1 MSLPEVLLWAR
12 LRHRQPG
19 IPRCRRQHPVGPYIL
34 DFYFSDARLCIEVDG
49 YAHGTGDRPRRDA
62 KRDAWLKARGISV
75 MRYAASDVLD
85 DPDGIAAS
93 ILDAAHGGWDPDT
106 L

>member
-1 MSLPEVLLWAR
+1 
-12 LRHRQPG
+12 
-19 IPRCRRQHPVGPYIL
+19 
-34 DFYFSDARLCIEVDG
+34 
-49 YAHGTGDRPRRDA
+49 
-62 KRDAWLKARGISV
+62 